1 MTGRGQL
8 RPNVAL
14 GAIGSKAPIAD
25 RGGLKRGRQQ
35 STLCGHSNE
44 RTKSRRLQPRTFP
57 YAHLCDFERL
67 LREARKHNM

>member
-35 STLCGHSNE
+35 STLCSHPSQENDG
-44 RTKSRRLQPRTFP
+44 RVAAARIIRLPYPREIVWNRGK
-57 YAHLCDFERL
+57 AC
-67 LREARKHNM
+67 